1 MLIIG
6 LLILVLAVLFI
17 LYVVTGA
24 DGSTT
29 IEALNVS
36 TTMPVLTLF
45 LSGMGA
51 LAAAGL
57 GLWLMALGLRSSA
70 KRRKRE
76 KKLEREAREARG
88 QREPAVAGPAD
99 RGGLREGHVANR
111 PADRDA
117 APRYED
123 HQAPARDG
131 LRGGDLRDDRPG
143 RDEAPRYE
151 DHQEPRPLQP
161 SEPLRTD
168 PRTDEDP
175 YPRRGA

>member
-6 LLILVLAVLFI
+6 LLILVLAALFI

-45 LSGMGA
+45 LSGMAA

-76 KKLEREAREARG
+76 RELEREAREARG

-99 RGGLREGHVANR
+99 R
-111 PADRDA
+111 DA

-123 HQAPARDG
+123 HQAPGRDG

-151 DHQEPRPLQP
+151 DHQEPRPSQP
-161 SEPLRTD
+161 GEPLRTD